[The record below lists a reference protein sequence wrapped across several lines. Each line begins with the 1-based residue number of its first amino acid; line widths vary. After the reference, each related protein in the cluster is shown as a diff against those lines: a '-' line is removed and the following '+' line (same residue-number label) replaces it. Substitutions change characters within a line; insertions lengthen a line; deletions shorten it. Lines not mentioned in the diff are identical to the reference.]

1 MYDAWE
7 KMQRFP
13 AGGGISEARFSM
25 GDTDASQLGDASLS
39 ILEIM
44 GDESPQNIE
53 KNLGWFFISCITILN
68 EFMPGISNSF
78 TLFCIHTQVNFLSG
92 VAQT

>member
-53 KNLGWFFISCITILN
+53 KNLG
-68 EFMPGISNSF
+68 
-78 TLFCIHTQVNFLSG
+78 
-92 VAQT
+92 